1 MAAGYPGFSAD
12 GRHPCARDSALA
24 AATRGLLA
32 NSLAPASRRSY
43 AVGQESYLDFC
54 RQFSLQPV
62 PASDETLAY
71 FVGHMRRRGMAI
83 ATARQYLAAVR
94 RLHLQWGQPLPPGLP
109 PYTDA
114 AIRGYPQRLVQSP
127 TRPRHALTVE
137 RLCILK
143 NRLPLVVPTIWDQRC
158 IWAACTVAFFAGL
171 RGGEYLDT
179 GPGRGLRRCDID
191 VTPVSCGVRLG
202 VQKTQQSG
210 SPPCIALPAT
220 GTDTC
225 PVRGLSQYVA
235 ARDASFAATAPL
247 FLLQDG
253 SALSRPTLNATLRA
267 ALGPGF
273 SSHSLR
279 TASPRR
285 PVRLALKTASYSGSA
300 GGPATGV
307 RRLRAQPAAGSQPG
321 PQTGRSSRRPPPS
334 PARHRRR
341 SPTKITDG
349 RE

>member
-1 MAAGYPGFSAD
+1 MRQGLGPGR
-12 GRHPCARDSALA
+12 RHPRA
-24 AATRGLLA
+24 AWHGVPTRL
-32 NSLAPASRRSY
+32 RR
-43 AVGQESYLDFC
+43 GHECYLDFC

-71 FVGHMRRRGMAI
+71 FVGHMRRRGMAL

-94 RLHLQWGQPLPPGLP
+94 RLHLQWGQPLPPGQP

-127 TRPRHALTVE
+127 TRPRHTLTVD
-137 RLCILK
+137 
-143 NRLPLVVPTIWDQRC
+143 PFQP
-158 IWAACTVAFFAGL
+158 
-171 RGGEYLDT
+171 
-179 GPGRGLRRCDID
+179 PGRTL
-191 VTPVSCGVRLG
+191 
-202 VQKTQQSG
+202 
-210 SPPCIALPAT
+210 
-220 GTDTC
+220 
-225 PVRGLSQYVA
+225 A

-279 TASPRR
+279 IGLVTSACEAGVEDS
-285 PVRLALKTASYSGSA
+285 VIQRLGRWSSG
-300 GGPATGV
+300 PV
-307 RRLRAQPAAGSQPG
+307 RRLRAQPAAGSQSG
-321 PQTGRSSRRPPPS
+321 PQTGRSARRPPPS
-334 PARHRRR
+334 PAPHCRR
-341 SPTKITDG
+341 SPAKITDG